1 MIAIGDVQGC
11 ASCLRELLARLPGDE
26 PLWFAGDL
34 VNRGPASLEALR
46 MVRALGPRATCV
58 LGNHDLHLLAVHAGI
73 RPAHDTDTLDDILAA
88 PDRDELIDWVRTR
101 PLAVARDGHLMVHA
115 GVFPQWSAEDVL
127 ERAREV
133 ERVLAG
139 DDWIEF
145 LREMYGNR
153 PAKWDDSLTGADRLR
168 AIINALTRMRMLA
181 PDGSQDFRHK
191 GPPETA
197 PAGYRPW
204 FDWPGRRTADTV
216 MVVGH
221 WSALGLVDTPKLL
234 ALDTGCVWGRE
245 LTAVRLPDRDRTQ
258 VACRPA
264 QGPAPG

>member
-1 MIAIGDVQGC
+1 LIAIGDVQGF
-11 ASCLRELLARLPGDE
+11 ASCLRELLARLPDDE

-34 VNRGPASLEALR
+34 VNRGPASLETLR
-46 MVRALGPRATCV
+46 LVRSLGSRATCV

-73 RPAHDTDTLDDILAA
+73 RPAHPTDTLDDILAA
-88 PDRDELIDWVRTR
+88 PDREELIDWVRTR
-101 PLAVARDGHLMVHA
+101 PLAVAWHGHLMVHA
-115 GVFPQWSAEDVL
+115 GVFPQWSPEDVL
-127 ERAREV
+127 ARAREV

-145 LREMYGNR
+145 LREMYGNA
-153 PAKWDDSLTGADRLR
+153 PARWDDSLAGADRLR

-191 GPPETA
+191 GPPEAA

-204 FDWPGRRTADTV
+204 FDWPGRRTEGTV
-216 MVVGH
+216 MVFGH
-221 WSALGLVDTPKLL
+221 WSALGLIDSPRLL

-245 LTAVRLPDRDRTQ
+245 LTAVRLRDRDRTQ

-264 QGPAPG
+264 QGPVPD

>member
-34 VNRGPASLEALR
+34 VNLGPASLEALR
-46 MVRALGPRATCV
+46 MVRALGHRATCV

-101 PLAVARDGHLMVHA
+101 PLAVAWDGHLMVHA

-139 DDWIEF
+139 DKE
-145 LREMYGNR
+145 R
-153 PAKWDDSLTGADRLR
+153 
-168 AIINALTRMRMLA
+168 
-181 PDGSQDFRHK
+181 
-191 GPPETA
+191 
-197 PAGYRPW
+197 
-204 FDWPGRRTADTV
+204 DT
-216 MVVGH
+216 
-221 WSALGLVDTPKLL
+221 
-234 ALDTGCVWGRE
+234 
-245 LTAVRLPDRDRTQ
+245 
-258 VACRPA
+258 
-264 QGPAPG
+264 

>member
-11 ASCLRELLARLPGDE
+11 AACLRQLLERLPSDE

-34 VNRGPASLEALR
+34 VNRGPASLETLR

-139 DDWIEF
+139 DHWIEF